1 MSNTIQ
7 LPESLTIHHIES
19 HFNDLNKKFNDIS
32 DEIVIE
38 ASTLETIDT
47 SGLQTLLVLVKTATD
62 NGKTITWQDIPEIL
76 TTSAKKIGIDQ
87 ALAFS

>member
-1 MSNTIQ
+1 MSETIQ

-19 HFNDLNKKFNDIS
+19 HFNDLNKKFNDMS
-32 DEIVIE
+32 DQIIIE
-38 ASTLETIDT
+38 ASALETIDT
-47 SGLQTLLVLVKTATD
+47 SGLQALLVLVKTATD
-62 NGKTITWQDIPEIL
+62 NGKTVTWQEIPEIL

>member
-19 HFNDLNKKFNDIS
+19 HFNDLNKKFNDMS

-62 NGKTITWQDIPEIL
+62 NGKTVTWQDIPEIL
-76 TTSAKKIGIDQ
+76 STSAKKIGIDQ
-87 ALAFS
+87 ALAF